1 MAINLLA
8 LEPHKVSRDLSGYIT
23 YVYGAPKTGKTTLG
37 SQMPKP
43 LLLAFEKGYNAIPG
57 IVAQDITSWAEVKM
71 VLRELKKPEVREKFK
86 TLIIDTVDVCATL
99 CEKYVCSQH
108 DADNIASVGAY
119 GQGWNI
125 LKKEFEDPFR
135 QMTQLGYAVMFIS
148 HEKEGTFKRQDG
160 TEYSVIRPAVTNTYN
175 AIIENMVDIY
185 ARMYTKIENG
195 ESKVKLMLRSKDGSV
210 TCGGRFKYIPEEVDG
225 TYEALVAALNTA
237 IDREAEERG
246 NKYVTDEREATVI
259 KTEYDYDKLKSE
271 INTKIE
277 ALTKAHEE
285 VDFAENIAPR
295 ITQIVERY
303 LGKGKKISQTSRDQ
317 GEQLYLINTELQE
330 IS

>member
-23 YVYGAPKTGKTTLG
+23 YVYGAPKVGKTTLG
-37 SQMPKP
+37 SQMPSP

-57 IVAQDITSWAEVKM
+57 VIAQDVTSWAEVKM
-71 VLRELKKPEVREKFK
+71 VLRELKKPEVRERFK
-86 TLIIDTVDVCATL
+86 TLIIDTVDVCAAL
-99 CEKYVCSQH
+99 CEKYVCSQY
-108 DADNIASVGAY
+108 DADSIAAVGAY

-148 HEKEGTFKRQDG
+148 HEKEGTFKKQDG

-175 AIIENMVDIY
+175 SIIENMVDIY

-195 ESKVKLMLRSKDGSV
+195 QSTVKLMLRSQDGSV
-210 TCGGRFKYIPEEVDG
+210 TCGGRFKYIPAEVDG
-225 TYEALVAALNTA
+225 TYDALVAALNTA

-246 NKYVTDEREATVI
+246 NKYVTESRESSVI
-259 KTEYDYDKLKSE
+259 KTEYNYDELKAS
-271 INTKIE
+271 INKKIE
-277 ALTKAHEE
+277 ELTQGHDEN
-285 VDFAENIAPR
+285 DFKENIAPR

-303 LGKGKKISQTSRDQ
+303 LGKGKKISQTSREQ
-317 GEQLYLINTELQE
+317 GEQLFLINTDLQE
-330 IS
+330 IT